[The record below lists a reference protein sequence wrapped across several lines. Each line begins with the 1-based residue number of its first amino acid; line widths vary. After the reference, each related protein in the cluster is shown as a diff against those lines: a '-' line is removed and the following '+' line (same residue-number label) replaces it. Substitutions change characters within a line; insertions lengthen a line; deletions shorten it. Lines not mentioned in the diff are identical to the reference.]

1 MLALVV
7 EDERKVGEF
16 LKRLLTEEGWSV
28 DWVTSAAEALER
40 IDKLRFDIAI
50 VDWMLPDTD
59 GIVVCREVRQRGS
72 TVPILMLTARGEVH
86 ERVAGLEAGADDY
99 LSKPFEIEELLARIN
114 ALVRRS
120 RGYREWRVGGLEI
133 DRLGHRMLLDGC
145 RLDLTTREYALL
157 LHLAH
162 NVDRVVTRSEL
173 LEKVWG
179 TRYDTGSNVI
189 DVHVSRVRDKLGPW
203 AWMIRTVRGKGYMLS
218 AASE

>member
-28 DWVTSAAEALER
+28 DWVTTAAEALER
-40 IDKLRFDIAI
+40 MDKLRFDIAV
-50 VDWMLPDTD
+50 VDWMLPDRD
-59 GIVVCREVRQRGS
+59 GIVVCREMRQRGS
-72 TVPILMLTARGEVH
+72 TIPILMLTARGEVH

-133 DRLGHRMLLDGC
+133 DRLGHRMLLDGV

-162 NVDRVVTRSEL
+162 KVDRVVTRSEL

-179 TRYDTGSNVI
+179 TRYDPGSNVI

-203 AWMIRTVRGKGYMLS
+203 AWMIHTVRGKGYMLS
-218 AASE
+218 AAPE